1 MFFADTG
8 AKFVKIL
15 SVKLPG
21 LTIAAFCAVLAGAAQ
36 NSSPVNPCPDVTG
49 ATPGYVIGPLDVLDI
64 RVWGD
69 DKLSGMFPVRPDGMI
84 SMPLLGEI
92 GAAGLSV
99 AQLNQVIVAKLSS
112 DVMFDPVVNIQVP
125 KVNSKNFY
133 IEGGV
138 QHTGEFPLQRYLTI
152 LDALSG
158 AGRFTDFA
166 QKKKIYI
173 LRGGQQIKFNYDQV
187 IRGQHMEQNVPI
199 LNGDHIIVPEN

>member
-1 MFFADTG
+1 
-8 AKFVKIL
+8 
-15 SVKLPG
+15 VKLTG
-21 LTIAAFCAVLAGAAQ
+21 LIIGAFCAVLTAAAQ

-84 SMPLLGEI
+84 SMPLVGEI
-92 GAAGLSV
+92 SAAGFTV
-99 AQLNQVIVAKLSS
+99 AQLNQVITAKRSS
-112 DVMFDPVVNIQVP
+112 DVMFDPVVNINVP

-138 QHTGEFPLQRYLTI
+138 HHTGEFPLQRNLTI

-158 AGRFTDFA
+158 AGGFRDFA
-166 QKKKIYI
+166 RKNKIYI
-173 LRGGQQIKFNYDQV
+173 LRGAQLIKFNYEQV
-187 IRGQHMEQNVPI
+187 SRGQHMEQNVPV